1 MILVKE
7 VLKDLKL
14 QQDERE
20 SIFIVDKRLAGEKQK
35 IAGNDFLTKEH
46 RSYY

>member
-20 SIFIVDKRLAGEKQK
+20 SIFIAEKWLADEKQK
-35 IAGNDFLTKEH
+35 IAGNDFLRKEH
-46 RSYY
+46 RSHH